1 MMRVA
6 IPICEGV
13 LTMHFGHCE
22 KFALVEVD
30 PDLKVIVG
38 TTMVDSPP
46 HQPGLLPRWLAERGV
61 TLVIAGGMG
70 GRAQQLFAD
79 AGVPV
84 IVGAPS
90 AVPEKVVMDYL
101 AGSLVTGANVCD
113 H

>member
-38 TTMVDSPP
+38 TTMV
-46 HQPGLLPRWLAERGV
+46 
-61 TLVIAGGMG
+61 
-70 GRAQQLFAD
+70 
-79 AGVPV
+79 PV